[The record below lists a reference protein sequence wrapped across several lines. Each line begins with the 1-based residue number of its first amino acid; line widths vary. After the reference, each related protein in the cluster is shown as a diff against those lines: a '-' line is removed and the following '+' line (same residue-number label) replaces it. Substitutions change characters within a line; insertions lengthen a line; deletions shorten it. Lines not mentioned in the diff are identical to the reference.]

1 MLKDHQRTSVGDSS
15 TPAPQTLL
23 LTVRV
28 LARPTLT
35 VEDIDTLALA
45 AARLRQ
51 NGSSILPVLKAGKYI
66 GIVNEPQLAR
76 VLGAGVNQT
85 DPVANWVLPGDTILP
100 YESGAEALR
109 RTEFGGTLVVVDAD
123 GHLGGILS
131 SIDLWPRRRHV
142 LRPAFIGGMATPF
155 GVYLT
160 TGSVSGGV
168 SKWALVGTGVVMS
181 LMMIVALL
189 ASNYISELAPG
200 VGISQSTR
208 DTLSGTLMILV
219 FLCLMRI
226 SPLAGTHGAE
236 HQVVHAIEHEEDLIP
251 RVIRRMPRVHPRCG
265 TNLVAGAG
273 IFTSI
278 LYSPWGNSRD
288 YQELKLLTAAIV
300 TVFLWRRVGGFLQQ
314 FVTTKRPTDS
324 QLDSGIRAG
333 EMLLERYASSPA
345 NVPSIPQRIWNS
357 GIFPL
362 MAGAMGTSLLVTLL
376 GQVLNLPE
384 PLRVL

>member
-1 MLKDHQRTSVGDSS
+1 MLSDHQRTNVGESS
-15 TPAPQTLL
+15 APPPQTLL

-35 VEDIDTLALA
+35 LDDIDTLALA
-45 AARLRQ
+45 ASRLRQ
-51 NGSSILPVLKAGKYI
+51 NGSSILPVLKNGKYI
-66 GIVNEPQLAR
+66 GIINEPQLAR
-76 VLGAGVNQT
+76 ALGAGVNPT
-85 DPVANWVLPGDTILP
+85 DPVANWVVPGETILP
-100 YESGAEALR
+100 YETGAESLR
-109 RTEFGGTLVVVDAD
+109 RTEYGGTLVVVDAE
-123 GHLGGILS
+123 GRIGGILS

-142 LRPAFIGGMATPF
+142 LRPPFIGGMATPF

-160 TGSVSGGV
+160 TGTVSGGV
-168 SKWALVGTGVVMS
+168 NKWALVGTGVVMS
-181 LMMIVALL
+181 LMMIVAML
-189 ASNYISELAPG
+189 ASNYACQRALGMG
-200 VGISQSTR
+200 VKESVLDIVNGP
-208 DTLSGTLMILV
+208 LMILV

-278 LYSPWGNSRD
+278 LFSDWVDS
-288 YQELKLLTAAIV
+288 QELRLLTAAIV
-300 TVFLWRRVGGFLQQ
+300 TVFLWRRVGGILQQ
-314 FVTTKRPTDS
+314 FVTTKRPNDS
-324 QLDSGIRAG
+324 QLNSGIRAG
-333 EMLLERYASSPA
+333 EMLLERYATSPA

-362 MAGAMGTSLLVTLL
+362 MAGAMGTSLLVTFL
-376 GQVLNLPE
+376 GKVLNLPD